1 MQAIFL
7 KKLKYCLKF
16 SVLTGMLGCVVQQVS
31 YADVVDGDKDSPLIE
46 KLKDAIVS
54 LDSNKVLAKQITA
67 LISAKQLPD
76 LKRSNFE
83 NRADDLI
90 DLYKLSGY
98 KLLWLSSPEAE
109 KNSHE
114 LITLIDKAVENGL
127 NPGDY
132 ELEVLKQLHA
142 KVAILAPDNY
152 KELVR
157 YDVAFSLSLI
167 RYLHDLHYGRI
178 NPKDINFNLKLRD
191 KKSIDIPKLIF
202 EHNNLGSIA
211 QLVELVQPKL
221 KQYEKLKKELVNYHN
236 LANSNIDLHLL
247 FTRKLNPGD
256 NFPEAASLAR
266 FLVATGDTSK
276 ETEFQVGK
284 SDRYNDKLVAG
295 VKNFQV
301 RHGIDADGVLG
312 QRTVDALNTT
322 LKTRVEQIELAMER
336 LRWLPELSNGAAIIV
351 NIPAFQLWAFD
362 DVNEINSNIKN
373 MRVVVGKALKN
384 ETPVLMAE
392 MRFIDFMPYWNVPY
406 NIVKKEIIP
415 KLLTNPRYLD
425 GENME
430 MVATEGGEAKTV
442 SFSSATLSGLNQG
455 NVRIRQ
461 KPGNKNALGKVKFMF
476 PNKNDVYLH
485 DTPSH
490 HLFSRSRR
498 DFSHG
503 CVRVENP
510 DQLAQ
515 FVLKNQLSKEEID
528 EAFQAQKNRR
538 VTLKKSIPVMFFY
551 TTAFVDHNDRLSFYE
566 DIYAYDEV
574 LKAKLNKLQ
583 DVSDLTIF
591 LPPPEVI
598 EPLHSVNDGS
608 VSLLNHPN
616 EESRS

>member
-1 MQAIFL
+1 
-7 KKLKYCLKF
+7 
-16 SVLTGMLGCVVQQVS
+16 MLV
-31 YADVVDGDKDSPLIE
+31 
-46 KLKDAIVS
+46 
-54 LDSNKVLAKQITA
+54 KQITA
-67 LISAKQLPD
+67 IISAKQLPD

-83 NRADDLI
+83 NRADDLAE
-90 DLYKLSGY
+90 LYKLSGY
-98 KLLWLSSPEAE
+98 KLLWLSNPEAE

-114 LITLIDKAVENGL
+114 LFTLIDKAADNGL
-127 NPGDY
+127 NPADY
-132 ELEVLKQLHA
+132 ELDVLKQLHA
-142 KVAILAPDNY
+142 KAAILAPNNY
-152 KELVR
+152 RELVR
-157 YDVAFSLSLI
+157 YDVALSLSLI

-191 KKSIDIPKLIF
+191 KKSIDIPQLIF
-202 EHNNLGSIA
+202 EHNNLGSID

-221 KQYEKLKKELVNYHN
+221 KQYAKLKNKLIEYRN
-236 LANSNIDLHLL
+236 LANTKINLHLL
-247 FTRKLNPGD
+247 FTQKLNPGD
-256 NFPEAASLAR
+256 NFLETALLAR
-266 FLVATGDTSK
+266 FLVATGDISK
-276 ETEFQVGK
+276 ETELQLSK
-284 SDRYNDKLVAG
+284 SDRYNDKLVTG
-295 VKNFQV
+295 VKNFQA

-312 QRTVDALNTT
+312 QRTVDALNTS
-322 LKTRVEQIELAMER
+322 LETRVEQIELAMER
-336 LRWLPELSNGAAIIV
+336 LRWLPEMGNGAAIIV

-362 DVNEINSNIKN
+362 DVNEINSNIRN

-415 KLLTNPRYLD
+415 KLLKNPRYLD

-430 MVATEGGEAKTV
+430 LVATDGGETKIV

-490 HLFSRSRR
+490 HLFNRSRR

-510 DQLAQ
+510 DQLAE
-515 FVLKNQLSKEEID
+515 FVLKNQLNKEEID
-528 EAFQAQKNRR
+528 DFFQAQKNRR

-591 LPPPEVI
+591 ASPPEVI
-598 EPLHSVNDGS
+598 QEAHSVNEGS
-608 VSLLNHPN
+608 VSVLNHIDMERQP
-616 EESRS
+616 

>member
-1 MQAIFL
+1 MQDTFL
-7 KKLKYCLKF
+7 KKLEYCLKF
-16 SVLTGMLGCVVQQVS
+16 SVLTAMLGCVIQQVS
-31 YADVVDGDKDSPLIE
+31 YADVIEDKDTHFIE
-46 KLKDAIVS
+46 KIKDAIIS
-54 LDSNKVLAKQITA
+54 LDSNKVIARQIAA
-67 LISAKQLPD
+67 LIASKQLSD

-83 NRADDLI
+83 NRADDLTE
-90 DLYKLSGY
+90 LYKLSGN
-98 KLLWLSSPEAE
+98 KLLWSSSPEAE
-109 KNSHE
+109 KNAHE
-114 LITLIDKAVENGL
+114 LISLIDKVADNGL
-127 NPGDY
+127 NAADY
-132 ELEVLKQLHA
+132 EPEVLKQLHA
-142 KVAILAPDNY
+142 KAAILAPDNY
-152 KELVR
+152 KERVQ
-157 YDVAFSLSLI
+157 YDMALSLSLI

-191 KKSIDIPKLIF
+191 KKIIDIPQLIVKQ
-202 EHNNLGSIA
+202 NNAKTIG
-211 QLVELVQPKL
+211 QLVDLVEPKL
-221 KQYEKLKKELVNYHN
+221 KQYEKLKHELAYYRN
-236 LANSNIDLHLL
+236 LAKSTIDLHLSV
-247 FTRKLNPGD
+247 TEKLNPGD
-256 NFPEAASLAR
+256 SLPAAPSLAQY
-266 FLVATGDTSK
+266 LVAMGDLPKDVDSQFK
-276 ETEFQVGK
+276 K
-284 SDRYNDKLVAG
+284 LDRYNDKLVAG
-295 VKNFQV
+295 IKKFQA

-312 QRTVDALNTT
+312 QRTVTALNKPISER
-322 LKTRVEQIELAMER
+322 LDQIELAMER
-336 LRWLPELSNGAAIIV
+336 LRWLPELSNGASIIV

-362 DVNEINSNIKN
+362 DVNEINSDIKN
-373 MRVVVGKALKN
+373 MRVVVGKAAKN

-430 MVATEGGEAKTV
+430 MVATGGGEAKTV

-528 EAFQAQKNRR
+528 DAFQAQKNRR

-551 TTAFVDHNDRLSFYE
+551 TTAFVDHNEHLSFYE
-566 DIYAYDEV
+566 DIYAYDDV
-574 LKAKLNKLQ
+574 LKEKLKKLQ
-583 DVSDLTIF
+583 DVSDLT
-591 LPPPEVI
+591 LYAPPPELLQAGR
-598 EPLHSVNDGS
+598 P
-608 VSLLNHPN
+608 VS
-616 EESRS
+616 EESTAVLNNADAEKQP